1 MAHMDDLFLL
11 GDVQVVLG
19 ILFLCMTHRPSHL
32 TQTIPSSSFM
42 SIRQVLMGE
51 LCKYV
56 ETLWV

>member
-1 MAHMDDLFLL
+1 MDDLFLL